1 MSNNGELDEAIREFN
16 IALSPEM
23 NDSPRGL
30 AITANNLALVYLDKG
45 EYERAEMWFRR
56 ALEYDPGYGKTYYHL
71 GLIYYINGELTD
83 SADSY
88 LEAERYVKE
97 AMKRYKYYGR
107 ANLLL
112 AKIYLKTGDA
122 DKARKEARDAIGI
135 GLPEGLLKEAR
146 DILEIDDGGS
156 YKEPQ

>member
-1 MSNNGELDEAIREFN
+1 LNTIR
-16 IALSPEM
+16 A
-23 NDSPRGL
+23 
-30 AITANNLALVYLDKG
+30 
-45 EYERAEMWFRR
+45 
-56 ALEYDPGYGKTYYHL
+56 YGKTYYHL

-83 SADSY
+83 STDSY

-112 AKIYLKTGDA
+112 AKIYLKTGHA
-122 DKARKEARDAIGI
+122 DEASKEARDAIGI
-135 GLPEGLLKEAR
+135 GLPENLLKEAR
-146 DILEIDDGGS
+146 DILEIDDSGS